1 VQFIAGAAGIPGGCV
16 SPVKPRGVILPVVRG
31 GMEPDYPTLAS
42 ADRVHSYSKKSN
54 DRKNKTKIRLHT
66 LLLLSLYGLPYC
78 FSLSFFHNP
87 FILNP
92 DLVVD
97 LGTLGCEVKP
107 CPLVFG
113 VKLRT
118 CGLGVDLRT
127 LVPGVLPGVDLCA
140 FVLGVYPFTFVPG
153 VYPFAF
159 LPGAIFV
166 AGFPTPFDLT
176 LLTIEPGALRSPS
189 FNLIFSGFLIF
200 PADIILPF
208 APDFLIEA
216 CVTRFPGVIFAA
228 LA

>member
-1 VQFIAGAAGIPGGCV
+1 
-16 SPVKPRGVILPVVRG
+16 
-31 GMEPDYPTLAS
+31 
-42 ADRVHSYSKKSN
+42 
-54 DRKNKTKIRLHT
+54 
-66 LLLLSLYGLPYC
+66 
-78 FSLSFFHNP
+78 
-87 FILNP
+87 
-92 DLVVD
+92 VVD

-127 LVPGVLPGVDLCA
+127 LVPGVLPGVDLCTLVPGVYPFIFVPGVYPCTFGPGVDLRTLVPGVVPGSDPCT
-140 FVLGVYPFTFVPG
+140 FVLGIYPFTFVPG
-153 VYPFAF
+153 VYPFTF
-159 LPGAIFV
+159 LSGALFV

-208 APDFLIEA
+208 APGFLIEA
-216 CVTRFPGVIFAA
+216 CVNRFPGVIFAA